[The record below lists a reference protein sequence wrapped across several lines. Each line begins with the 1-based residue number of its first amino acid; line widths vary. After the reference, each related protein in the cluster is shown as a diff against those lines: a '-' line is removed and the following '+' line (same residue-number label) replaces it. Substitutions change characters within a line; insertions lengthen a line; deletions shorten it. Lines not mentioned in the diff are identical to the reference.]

1 METDKAM
8 SNIKNK
14 LNYFNTIGLVAMEG
28 RGFSNPVDIAID
40 STQRIYVLS
49 RTNPDQTE
57 GIRIGIC
64 NMDSEYFGDFG
75 EYGTG
80 KGQFIWPTSIAFD
93 LQDRLFLADEYNN
106 RISVFDKSG
115 QFIYCWGEKGNSEG
129 RLNGPS
135 GITFDLEGNLLV
147 VDHLNNRVQKFTDKG
162 EFISAWG
169 EKGSNLGQFNLP
181 WGISVNHT
189 GEIIVSDWRNNR
201 IQKFSADG
209 AIINSYP
216 KLGEV
221 DIFNRPSS
229 AVMDEDGYLYVADWG
244 NEKVK
249 VLNSQGKLI
258 QELKG
263 EGRLSLWAE
272 EFLDANLDQKK
283 FRNQSDL
290 DPVLDPSVKTE
301 YEASARVEKY
311 FWGPISIKTDN
322 KGYLYVVESNRHRLQ
337 VYSINKDI

>member
-1 METDKAM
+1 MGD
-8 SNIKNK
+8 IKSK

-80 KGQFIWPTSIAFD
+80 KGQFIWPTSIVFD
-93 LQDRLFLADEYNN
+93 SEDRLFLADEYNN

-115 QFIYCWGEKGNSEG
+115 KFIFCWGEKGNSEG
-129 RLNGPS
+129 KLNGPS
-135 GITFDLEGNLLV
+135 GIAFDIEGNLLV
-147 VDHLNNRVQKFTDKG
+147 VDHLNNRIQRFTDKG
-162 EFISAWG
+162 EFISSWG
-169 EKGSNLGQFNLP
+169 QKGSALGQFNLP
-181 WGISVNHT
+181 WGISVNNI
-189 GEIIVSDWRNNR
+189 GEVIVSDWRNNR
-201 IQKFSADG
+201 IQKFSSEG
-209 AIINSYP
+209 EILNSYHNSNG
-216 KLGEV
+216 LN
-221 DIFNRPSS
+221 IFNRPSS
-229 AVMDEDGYLYVADWG
+229 AVMDDEGYLYVADWG
-244 NEKVK
+244 NERVK
-249 VLNSQGKLI
+249 VLNSKGKLI

-263 EGRLSLWAE
+263 EGSLSVWAE

-290 DPVLDPSVKTE
+290 DPKLDSNVKTA
-301 YEASARVEKY
+301 YEASSRVEKY
-311 FWGPISIKTDN
+311 FWGPISIKIDN
-322 KGYLYVVESNRHRLQ
+322 QGYLYVVETNRHRLQ
-337 VYSINKDI
+337 VYSILKDV